1 MPPRCSKPKNQTA
14 MTEAQITM
22 RRRPPTAW
30 ERFKRGDDGV
40 FAVVMAIF
48 VTVVPPGFA
57 GLILTGSSS
66 HKILGILLMAPVALL
81 LGVGAVAFFVYM
93 WVSALRDWRKYG
105 S

>member
-1 MPPRCSKPKNQTA
+1 

-22 RRRPPTAW
+22 GPRPPRPPTLW
-30 ERFKRGDDGV
+30 QRIKRGDDGV
-40 FAVVMAIF
+40 FAVVMAIL

-66 HKILGILLMAPVALL
+66 HLTLGILLMMPAALL
-81 LGVGAVAFFVYM
+81 LGGVLVAGFITL
-93 WVSALRDWRKYG
+93 WVWALRDWRKYG